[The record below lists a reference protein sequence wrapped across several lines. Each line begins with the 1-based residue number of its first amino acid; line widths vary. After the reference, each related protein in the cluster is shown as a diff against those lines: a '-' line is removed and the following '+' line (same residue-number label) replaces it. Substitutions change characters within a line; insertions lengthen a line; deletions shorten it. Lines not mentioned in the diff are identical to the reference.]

1 MRAIRSS
8 LVCLATALVVQ
19 CAQVEVD
26 EAPGSCSDEAET
38 LKARGP
44 RAEIMEMSHPFL
56 SVMAMALAGY
66 GRYGPGNTWN

>member
-44 RAEIMEMSHPFL
+44 RAEIMEMSHPF
-56 SVMAMALAGY
+56 
-66 GRYGPGNTWN
+66 